1 MRLIKSKVELINQ
14 GSSIEDIYRH
24 IELCG
29 RVCYKSEDKITPDSA
44 KEFVDRMIKS
54 GHGAMLEH
62 GTVYLTIPLQSEEF
76 RKYIMNPYSKVVA
89 VTLDNDDSNAYI
101 TTNYRVLVEN
111 NWLDDLQYMCEPTEF
126 HEKRITVKWT
136 CDRVTGESFLRH
148 RVFSFAR
155 ESTRF
160 CNYSKDK
167 FDNQITYIIPSWCN
181 DLQDGLV
188 LKDNLDVNTLVWG
201 DINTEDINNIKV
213 DEYTRTFLYSCIDSE
228 LNYIH
233 LINKGYKPQ
242 QARQVLPFCIKSP
255 LIMTG
260 FRSDWDHFFELRCA
274 KNAHPDAQKLANE
287 LKDIIDGSKEVR

>member
-44 KEFVDRMIKS
+44 KEFVDRMINS
-54 GHGAMLEH
+54 GHGAILEH
-62 GTVYLTIPLQSEEF
+62 GTVYLTMPLQSEEVH
-76 RKYIMNPYSKVVA
+76 KYIMNPYSKVNS
-89 VTLDNDDSNAYI
+89 VTLENGNSNAYI
-101 TTNYRVLVEN
+101 TTNYRVLVEH
-111 NWLDDLQYMCEPTEF
+111 NWLDDLQYMCEPTEY

-155 ESTRF
+155 ESTRY
-160 CNYSKDK
+160 CNYSRDK
-167 FDNQITYIIPSWCN
+167 FGNELTFIIPSWMN
-181 DLQDGLV
+181 EEELASYGPYHTVVRSKTPESIFIASLNNAEQDYKSL
-188 LKDNLDVNTLVWG
+188 
-201 DINTEDINNIKV
+201 
-213 DEYTRTFLYSCIDSE
+213 IDMGW
-228 LNYIH
+228 
-233 LINKGYKPQ
+233 KAQ
-242 QARQVLPFCIKSP
+242 QARQILPFCIKSP

-287 LKDIIDGSKEVR
+287 LKDIIDGSEEV

>member
-44 KEFVDRMIKS
+44 KEFVDRMINS

-62 GTVYLTIPLQSEEF
+62 GTVYLTIPLQSEKVH
-76 RKYIMNPYSKVVA
+76 KYIMNPYSKVNS
-89 VTLDNDDSNAYI
+89 VTLDNGDSNAYI
-101 TTNYRVLVEN
+101 TTNYRVLAEH
-111 NWLDDLQYMCEPTEF
+111 NWLDDLQYMCKPTEY

-155 ESTRF
+155 ESTRY
-160 CNYSKDK
+160 CNYSRDK
-167 FDNQITYIIPSWCN
+167 FGNELTFIIPSWLSWDEQVIHRGDFEKSGSGSEDSKLFI
-181 DLQDGLV
+181 DLL
-188 LKDNLDVNTLVWG
+188 LNS
-201 DINTEDINNIKV
+201 EDCYLSLL
-213 DEYTRTFLYSCIDSE
+213 EE
-228 LNYIH
+228 
-233 LINKGYKPQ
+233 GWKPQ
-242 QARQVLPFCIKSP
+242 EARQVLPFCIKSP

-287 LKDIIDGSKEVR
+287 LKDIIDGSKEV

>member
-62 GTVYLTIPLQSEEF
+62 GTVYLTMPLQSEEF

-89 VTLDNDDSNAYI
+89 VTLDNGDSNAYI

-155 ESTRF
+155 ESTRY
-160 CNYSKDK
+160 CNYSRDK
-167 FDNQITYIIPSWCN
+167 FGNELTFIIPSWLSWDEQVIHRGDFEKSGSGSEDSKLFI
-181 DLQDGLV
+181 DLL
-188 LKDNLDVNTLVWG
+188 LNS
-201 DINTEDINNIKV
+201 EDCYLSLL
-213 DEYTRTFLYSCIDSE
+213 EE
-228 LNYIH
+228 
-233 LINKGYKPQ
+233 GWKPQ
-242 QARQVLPFCIKSP
+242 EARQVLPFCIKSP

-287 LKDIIDGSKEVR
+287 LKDIIDGSEEVR

>member
-1 MRLIKSKVELINQ
+1 MRLIKSKVELIHQ
-14 GSSIEDIYRH
+14 GNSIEDIYRH

-155 ESTRF
+155 ESTRY
-160 CNYSKDK
+160 CNYSRDK
-167 FDNQITYIIPSWCN
+167 FGNELTFIIPSWLSWDEQVIHRGDFEKSGSGSEDSKLFI
-181 DLQDGLV
+181 DLL
-188 LKDNLDVNTLVWG
+188 LNS
-201 DINTEDINNIKV
+201 EDCYLSLL
-213 DEYTRTFLYSCIDSE
+213 EE
-228 LNYIH
+228 
-233 LINKGYKPQ
+233 GWKPQ
-242 QARQVLPFCIKSP
+242 EARQVLPFCIKSP

-287 LKDIIDGSKEVR
+287 LKDMIDGSKEVR

>member
-1 MRLIKSKVELINQ
+1 MRLIQSKVELINQ

-62 GTVYLTIPLQSEEF
+62 GTVYLMMPLQSEEF

-89 VTLDNDDSNAYI
+89 VTLDNGDSNAYI
-101 TTNYRVLVEN
+101 TSNYRVLVEH

-188 LKDNLDVNTLVWG
+188 LKDNLDVDTLVWG
-201 DINTEDINNIKV
+201 DVNTEDINNIKV

-242 QARQVLPFCIKSP
+242 QARQVLPFCIKP
-255 LIMTG
+255 PPIMTG

-274 KNAHPDAQKLANE
+274 KSAHPDAQKLANE
-287 LKDIIDGSKEVR
+287 LKDIIDGSEEVR

>member
-1 MRLIKSKVELINQ
+1 MKLIQSKVELIEQ
-14 GSSIEDIYRH
+14 GNSIEDMYKH
-24 IELCG
+24 IEMCG

-62 GTVYLTIPLQSEEF
+62 GTVYLTMPLQSEEF
-76 RKYIMNPYSKVVA
+76 HKYIMNPYSKVIA

-167 FDNQITYIIPSWCN
+167 FDNQITYIIPSWI
-181 DLQDGLV
+181 
-188 LKDNLDVNTLVWG
+188 T
-201 DINTEDINNIKV
+201 DIHSENSYDIELINN
-213 DEYTRTFLYSCIDSE
+213 YSLAETENMNPESIEFIRSLVYSE
-228 LNYIH
+228 SSYFTL
-233 LINKGYKPQ
+233 LEAGWKPQ

-260 FRSDWDHFFELRCA
+260 FESDWQHFFDLRCA

-287 LKDIIDGSKEVR
+287 LKELMYGSKEV

>member
-44 KEFVDRMIKS
+44 KEFVDRMINS

-62 GTVYLTIPLQSEEF
+62 GTVYLTIPLQSEKVH
-76 RKYIMNPYSKVVA
+76 KYIMNPYSKVNS
-89 VTLDNDDSNAYI
+89 VTLDNGDSNAYI
-101 TTNYRVLVEN
+101 TTNYRVLAEH
-111 NWLDDLQYMCEPTEF
+111 NWLDDLQYMGKPTEY

-155 ESTRF
+155 ESTRY
-160 CNYSKDK
+160 CNYSRDK
-167 FDNQITYIIPSWCN
+167 FGNELTFIIPSWLSWDEQVIHRGDFEKSGSGSEDSKLFI
-181 DLQDGLV
+181 DLL
-188 LKDNLDVNTLVWG
+188 LNS
-201 DINTEDINNIKV
+201 EDCYLSLL
-213 DEYTRTFLYSCIDSE
+213 EE
-228 LNYIH
+228 
-233 LINKGYKPQ
+233 GWKPQ
-242 QARQVLPFCIKSP
+242 EARQVLPFCIKSP

-260 FRSDWDHFFELRCA
+260 FRSDWNHFFELRCA

-287 LKDIIDGSKEVR
+287 LKDIIDGSKEV

>member
-155 ESTRF
+155 ESTRY
-160 CNYSKDK
+160 CNYSRDK
-167 FDNQITYIIPSWCN
+167 FGNELTFIIPSWLSWDEQVIHRRDFEKSGSGSEDSKLFI
-181 DLQDGLV
+181 DLL
-188 LKDNLDVNTLVWG
+188 LNS
-201 DINTEDINNIKV
+201 EDCYLSLL
-213 DEYTRTFLYSCIDSE
+213 EE
-228 LNYIH
+228 
-233 LINKGYKPQ
+233 GWKPQ
-242 QARQVLPFCIKSP
+242 EARQVLPFCIKSP

-287 LKDIIDGSKEVR
+287 LKDMIDGSKEVR

>member
-1 MRLIKSKVELINQ
+1 MKLVQSKVELIEQ
-14 GSSIEDIYRH
+14 GNSIEDIYRH

-44 KEFVDRMIKS
+44 KEFVDRMINS

-62 GTVYLTIPLQSEEF
+62 GTVYLTMPLQSEKVH
-76 RKYIMNPYSKVVA
+76 KYIMNPYSKVNS
-89 VTLDNDDSNAYI
+89 VTLDNGDSNAYI
-101 TTNYRVLVEN
+101 TSNYRVLIEH
-111 NWLDDLQYMCEPTEF
+111 NWLDDLQYMCEPTEY

-167 FDNQITYIIPSWCN
+167 FNNEITFIYPCW
-181 DLQDGLV
+181 
-188 LKDNLDVNTLVWG
+188 
-201 DINTEDINNIKV
+201 
-213 DEYTRTFLYSCIDSE
+213 
-228 LNYIH
+228 NYIKTDAYNGVDKFDGDYFEH
-233 LINKGYKPQ
+233 SLREAEFYYFKLLELGWKPQ
-242 QARQVLPFCIKSP
+242 QARQILPFCIKSP

-260 FRSDWDHFFELRCA
+260 FESDWKHFFDLRCA

-287 LKDIIDGSKEVR
+287 LKELMYGSKEV